1 MEVVSLAEKI
11 SLNFLNNYDISPLPK
26 SSEEAVSVYSL
37 LEEYKNSHTMK
48 KLIDRYE
55 INMLFSSENAKL
67 LESLQ
72 ESIDR

>member
-1 MEVVSLAEKI
+1 
-11 SLNFLNNYDISPLPK
+11 
-26 SSEEAVSVYSL
+26 
-37 LEEYKNSHTMK
+37 MK

-55 INMLFSSENAKL
+55 INMLSSNENAKL